1 MTYEFSTLEKKDN
14 LWIVTLNRPERM
26 NALHAPAHLELEEIF
41 NDFQEESNAWVAI
54 ITGAGEKAFSAGND
68 FCRK

>member
-1 MTYEFSTLEKKDN
+1 MTYEFSTLKKRDN

-41 NDFQEESNAWVAI
+41 NDFQEDSNAWVAHNWRRR
-54 ITGAGEKAFSAGND
+54 KSLFS
-68 FCRK
+68 RK